1 METRKAKY
9 VRESKTEHIQII
21 MPEHINGYKRLF
33 GGKLVEWI
41 DIVAAV
47 TARRHSNRNVTTVT
61 IDNLQFKS
69 PARVNS
75 TLVLYGTMTYVGR
88 TSMEVRVDT
97 YVETLCGERTL
108 INRAYLVMVALD
120 EFDNPTPVPGLIP
133 ETEEEKAEYEAGE
146 KRFVLRKQRRI
157 ENY

>member
-133 ETEEEKAEYEAGE
+133 ETDEEKAEYEAGE
-146 KRFVLRKQRRI
+146 KRFALRKQRRI

>member
-146 KRFVLRKQRRI
+146 KRFALRKQRRI